1 MFITIDRL
9 TIVALAATAML
20 PFAAF
25 SPAQA
30 ATAQAATAQ
39 SCAVQSEQIRSLAET
54 AEPRAAAKALRNVRL
69 AERLCAEGGR
79 LEAGKKFTL
88 AMSQL
93 DTSVELADRR

>member
-1 MFITIDRL
+1 MFISIDRL

-30 ATAQAATAQ
+30 SPSQ
-39 SCAVQSEQIRSLAET
+39 SCAVQAEQVRTLAET
-54 AEPRAAAKALRNVRL
+54 AEPKAAAKALRNVRL

-79 LEAGKKFTL
+79 LAAGKKFTL
-88 AMSQL
+88 AISQL
-93 DTSVELADRR
+93 DTTVQLADRR